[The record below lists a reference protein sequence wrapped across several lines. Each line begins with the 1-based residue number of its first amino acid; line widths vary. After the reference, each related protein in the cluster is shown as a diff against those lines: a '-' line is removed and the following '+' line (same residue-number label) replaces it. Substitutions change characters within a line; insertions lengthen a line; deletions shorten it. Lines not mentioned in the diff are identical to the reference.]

1 MTDFCD
7 TRPLR
12 RDEGA
17 SLKTAFAALVSAFAR
32 LIEAERDLGGYS
44 GQDPAVMSWI
54 RDAEKARTDVID
66 AIAEVLDWPVGADD
80 TAPVMLGLAFQIRL
94 ALLTETPSEALA
106 LGRWAER
113 AQAVDLLPLG
123 APEQV
128 LARVAE
134 AIDLLKAFLAIEV
147 DGWPEAGGPFAA

>member
-1 MTDFCD
+1 MTDFSD

-12 RDEGA
+12 DGEGP
-17 SLKTAFAALVSAFAR
+17 SLVTAFAAVVSAFDR
-32 LIEAERDLGGYS
+32 LIDAERDLGGYS
-44 GQDPAVMSWI
+44 GQDPAVMVWI

-66 AIAEVLDWPVGADD
+66 AIAEVLDWPVGEDD
-80 TAPVMLGLAFQIRL
+80 TAPVMLGLGFQIRL

-113 AQAVDLLPLG
+113 AQAVELLPSG

-128 LARVAE
+128 LALVDE
-134 AIDLLKAFLAIEV
+134 AIDLLKAFLALET